1 MRWWA
6 PDQNSADTAK
16 AITAAPTRA
25 SQSNP
30 EDGPSAA
37 RPSPPAF
44 GGGGVGMGVPDT
56 AAAVGV
62 DVAASLPSVV
72 ELASGVVV
80 GAGVLGEVVSDADG
94 GGEVGDAPGTVGVPV
109 EVVAVA
115 VVAG

>member
-16 AITAAPTRA
+16 AIRAAPTRA

-44 GGGGVGMGVPDT
+44 GGGGVGIGVPDT

-62 DVAASLPSVV
+62 GVAASLPSVV
-72 ELASGVVV
+72 EMASGVDV
-80 GAGVLGEVVSDADG
+80 GAGVFGEVVSDAG
-94 GGEVGDAPGTVGVPV
+94 GAVEVGEAPGAVGVPV

-115 VVAG
+115 VAAG